1 MARMDVT
8 PPGREAQVEKLKS
21 ITSIENP
28 YAVAWASYEHGDAV
42 ETGTTCADCGQFVPV
57 GDALEDHLVQAQMGD
72 NSTMTALCGGGG
84 KAVAKR
90 DIIEHRGGAWV
101 LLSKKTGEVLGKHKT
116 KGEAEAQER
125 AVQANKHTDGARV
138 RVRRYDTYSVDALAP
153 PQRLPNGWLRVEGR
167 ISRVGIQEYQDADGR
182 THFEFR
188 PPEEVFDPESMR
200 SFEMVPMTNTHPTQ
214 LLDAQSARM
223 HSVGSVGQDL
233 RRDGDWLAA
242 PLMITDAMAIAAAE
256 RGRAELSCGYECE
269 LDPTPGVYQGQR
281 YDSIQRRIRGNH
293 VALVDEARAGHDA
306 RLRLDG
312 SDAAMVAFP
321 QSSTSSNTRS
331 VKMPQTIVIDGKR
344 IELSDANVT
353 LIQSALDAQ
362 QSRIDSLI
370 KGKRAAELL
379 ALKFKHRLDDDEP
392 DGDDDDEEMDDDV
405 DCPQCGGTGKL
416 VKAGD
421 DDAMIGCDMCD
432 GSGQIKASSLGEFG
446 GEIEDDDDDYDD
458 LKKDVDE
465 LEVEQETEK
474 EAAGAHKDW
483 KGRRDARAA
492 KRRKDAAKRR
502 KDAAQKF
509 SAAVK
514 RRVDAAVRARAKL
527 EVKAREALGPEVEL
541 SKLDDAGV
549 KKAVIAKAFPEF
561 KADGKSAEVI
571 DDRYSLALEQLS
583 GGGGG
588 GGGGTGVVVTNVDG
602 ARGALRMPRQLATP
616 GGAGGPPSRA
626 RIDHARAER
635 EKKMQAIPFDRNKAR
650 EIANKQAK

>member
-1 MARMDVT
+1 
-8 PPGREAQVEKLKS
+8 
-21 ITSIENP
+21 
-28 YAVAWASYEHGDAV
+28 
-42 ETGTTCADCGQFVPV
+42 
-57 GDALEDHLVQAQMGD
+57 
-72 NSTMTALCGGGG
+72 
-84 KAVAKR
+84 
-90 DIIEHRGGAWV
+90 
-101 LLSKKTGEVLGKHKT
+101 
-116 KGEAEAQER
+116 
-125 AVQANKHTDGARV
+125 VQANKHTDGARV

-269 LDPTPGVYQGQR
+269 LDPTPGTYQGQR
-281 YDSIQRRIRGNH
+281 YDSVQRRIRGNH

-312 SDAAMVAFP
+312 SDAAMIVSDRGFTH
-321 QSSTSSNTRS
+321 SDTRS

-344 IELSDANVT
+344 IELTDANVA
-353 LIQSALDAQ
+353 LIQSTLDAKQ
-362 QSRIDSLI
+362 TQLDQAIQ
-370 KGKRAAELL
+370 GKRAAELV
-379 ALKFKHRLDDDEP
+379 ALQFKLRLDDDDP
-392 DGDDDDEEMDDDV
+392 DGDGDDDEEMDDAAE
-405 DCPQCGGTGKL
+405 CPQCGGAGKM

-432 GSGQIKASSLGEFG
+432 GTGKIKSSSLGEFG
-446 GEIEDDDDDYDD
+446 GEVEDDDDDAYDD

-483 KGRRDARAA
+483 KAKRDARAA
-492 KRRKDAAKRR
+492 RRRKDAAKRR
-502 KDAAQKF
+502 KDGAQKF

-514 RRVDAAVRARAKL
+514 RRVDHAVRARAAL
-527 EVKAREALGPEVEL
+527 EVNARKVLGEDADLAKMDEA
-541 SKLDDAGV
+541 AI
-549 KKAVIAKAFPEF
+549 KKAVIAKGFPEF
-561 KADGKSAEVI
+561 KADGKSADVI
-571 DDRYSLALEQLS
+571 DDRYQLALEQAVS
-583 GGGGG
+583 GGAAAA
-588 GGGGTGVVVTNVDG
+588 VSHADQ
-602 ARGALRMPRQLATP
+602 ARGALRMPRQLAVP
-616 GGAGGPPSRA
+616 AGAGGPPSRA
-626 RIDHARAER
+626 RIDAARSAR
-635 EKKMQAIPFDRNKAR
+635 DKKLQAVPFDRAKAA
-650 EIANKQAK
+650 ELATKQGK